1 MPFLSAVACCRA
13 LPVLK
18 LVTLD
23 LRQFAVKV
31 GELDLYLTSHR

>member
-1 MPFLSAVACCRA
+1 MPFLCVVCCRA

-31 GELDLYLTSHR
+31 GELGL